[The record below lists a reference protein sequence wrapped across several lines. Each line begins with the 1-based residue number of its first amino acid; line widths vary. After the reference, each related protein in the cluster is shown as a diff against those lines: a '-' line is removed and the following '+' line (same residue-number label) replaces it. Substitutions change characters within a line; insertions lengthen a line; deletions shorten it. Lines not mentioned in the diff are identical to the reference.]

1 MGALRINKVDGTS
14 DFIDL
19 SGFSSASLE
28 TFASESR
35 ITLTPIDPGIGNT
48 VVTIERFR
56 TQPQDSV
63 WVYSSDA
70 AYVAISKLP
79 IEYGYPDLGTNSTQY
94 REYDAVKIATSAIQ
108 GALGSSSS
116 DEIVYSEI
124 TAIADNVGSIDD
136 MKKLLDQIETQVN
149 NAENLRADTIAE
161 CIDTTENGDTFTNS
175 GCNCPSL
182 TPGQPGVGGANTPCC
197 EACGDAV
204 YQSEILKIIDIAGPI
219 SKKHQYL
226 FANVTVTSGPA

>member
-1 MGALRINKVDGTS
+1 MGALRIDKVDGTS

-19 SGFSSASLE
+19 SGFSSVSFEA
-28 TFASESR
+28 FANQTR
-35 ITLTPIDPGIGNT
+35 LTLTPIAGGSNT
-48 VVTIERFR
+48 TVEIERFR

-70 AYVAISKLP
+70 AYIAISKLP
-79 IEYGYPDLGTNSTQY
+79 IEYGYPNLGTDPNTY
-94 REYDAVKIATSAIQ
+94 REYDAVKIATNAIQ
-108 GALGSSSS
+108 AALGSSSS

-136 MKKLLDQIETQVN
+136 MKKLLDAIDTQQAD
-149 NAENLRADTIAE
+149 AENARADTIAE
-161 CIDTTENGDTFTNS
+161 CTDTTENGNTYTGE

-182 TPGQPGVGGANTPCC
+182 TPGQAGVGGANTACC

-204 YQSEILKIIDIAGPI
+204 YQSELLKIVDIAGPI

-226 FANVTVTSGPA
+226 FDNVIVNVPA

>member
-35 ITLTPIDPGIGNT
+35 ITLTPIDPALGNT

-79 IEYGYPDLGTNSTQY
+79 IEYGYPNLGTSTFSY
-94 REYDAVKIATSAIQ
+94 REYDAVKTATSAIQ
-108 GALGSSSS
+108 SALGSSSS

-124 TAIADNVGSIDD
+124 TAIADNVDSIDT
-136 MKKLLDQIETQVN
+136 MKKLLDQIDSQAAIAET
-149 NAENLRADTIAE
+149 LRNDTIAE
-161 CIDTTENGDTFTNS
+161 CTDTTENGDTFTGQ

-182 TPGQPGVGGANTPCC
+182 TPGQPGIGGANTPCC
-197 EACGDAV
+197 EACGNAV
-204 YQSEILKIIDIAGPI
+204 YQSELLKIVDIAGPI